1 MYTTQFLPP
10 LGHAV
15 TILLIWAQHEQ
26 LKQLRLES
34 MACVAEIVKPQCKGR
49 VSAGFNERE
58 SSCKVKHFFGR
69 LPPF

>member
-1 MYTTQFLPP
+1 MEFYFSVRENMYTTAFLPP

-34 MACVAEIVKPQCKGR
+34 MACVIEIVKPRCKGKSVL
-49 VSAGFNERE
+49 VSMGENYF
-58 SSCKVKHFFGR
+58 VK
-69 LPPF
+69 